1 MSVVDFLKSIDSK
14 KKRDYDETNDLFKVP
29 KFDKMNDIPHIKNNI
44 TQTNYIHQVDI
55 LYLPTSQ
62 FGYKYCL
69 VVCDIAD
76 SKIDAI
82 SLKNKTPDDTIRAL
96 KKIYDINKILQKPLI
111 LQFDKGSE
119 FQGSVKDFCKENKIS
134 YKYTLANRHRQNSS
148 VENANKRLGT
158 LILKYQGFK
167 ELKNNKKSTSWHL
180 HLNDFIKYLNAKIKK
195 PKPINIFNDIVGN
208 GDKVEIL
215 ELNTPVRRILD
226 YPISN
231 VSKKRIDN
239 KFRAGDMRWEKEIK
253 YIKHII
259 LNPNMPP
266 LYMLN
271 KSGNENSLDTS
282 VSYTINQL
290 QVVK

>member
-119 FQGSVKDFCKENKIS
+119 FQGSVK
-134 YKYTLANRHRQNSS
+134 NSS